1 MFFATYLLEG
11 NENIGIL
18 TKDKERVIPIDCIF
32 DKMNKLKPKKMNDL
46 IYIMDDS
53 VYNDIK
59 SILEQEE
66 LESLDIKNIKILAP
80 IPYPRRNIFCLGKN
94 YFEHMKEL
102 SNTDLK
108 DKEDVKY
115 PIYFSK
121 IANPAIGS
129 GDDIIFDPN
138 VTKMVD
144 YEVELAVIIGKNC
157 SNIEPHEAGNYI
169 FGYTIVNDISARDI
183 QSNHIQWFKGKSL
196 DTFCP
201 MGPYIAYKDEVSYP
215 VKLNISCKVN
225 GEIRQNSNTEKMM
238 FDIDYIISDL
248 SKGITLK
255 PGDIIIT
262 GTPEGVGLGFKP
274 PRLLSHGDI
283 VECEIEGIGKLINNV
298 ICKEK

>member
-1 MFFATYLLEG
+1 MFFATYLLDD

-18 TKDKERVIPIDCIF
+18 TNDKNRVIPIEYIF
-32 DKMNKLKPKKMNDL
+32 NKIDKKVPKDMNEL
-46 IYIMDDS
+46 IDIMDDS
-53 VYNDIK
+53 LYESIK
-59 SILEQEE
+59 IILQDE
-66 LESLDIKNIKILAP
+66 LESIDINNIKLLAP

-94 YFEHMKEL
+94 YYEHMKEL
-102 SNTDLK
+102 SNTELK
-108 DKEDVKY
+108 DREDIKY

-121 IANPAIGS
+121 IANPAIGNN
-129 GDDIIFDPN
+129 DDIIYNPN
-138 VTKMVD
+138 VTNMVD
-144 YEVELAVIIGKNC
+144 YEVELAVIIGKPC
-157 SNIEPHEAGNYI
+157 SNIKPNEANNYI

-183 QSNHIQWFKGKSL
+183 QTNHIQWFKGKSL

-201 MGPYIAYKDEVSYP
+201 MGPYIAYKDEISYP

-248 SKGITLK
+248 SKGITLN

-274 PRLLSHGDI
+274 PRLLNDGDI
-283 VECEIEGIGKLINNV
+283 VECKIEGIGNLINKVRCNY
-298 ICKEK
+298 

>member
-1 MFFATYLLEG
+1 MFFATYLLDD

-18 TKDKERVIPIDCIF
+18 TNDKNRVIPIEYIF
-32 DKMNKLKPKKMNDL
+32 NKIDKKVPKDMNEL
-46 IYIMDDS
+46 IDIMDDS
-53 VYNDIK
+53 LY
-59 SILEQEE
+59 E
-66 LESLDIKNIKILAP
+66 NIKIILQDELERIDINNIKLLAP

-94 YFEHMKEL
+94 YYEHMKEL
-102 SNTDLK
+102 SNTELK
-108 DKEDVKY
+108 DREDIKY

-121 IANPAIGS
+121 IANPAIGNN
-129 GDDIIFDPN
+129 DDIIYNPN
-138 VTKMVD
+138 VTNMVD
-144 YEVELAVIIGKNC
+144 YEVELAVIIGKPC
-157 SNIEPHEAGNYI
+157 SNIKPNEANNYI

-183 QSNHIQWFKGKSL
+183 QTNHIQWFKGKSL

-201 MGPYIAYKDEVSYP
+201 MGPYIAYKDEISYP

-248 SKGITLK
+248 SKGITLN

-274 PRLLSHGDI
+274 PRLLNDGDI
-283 VECEIEGIGKLINNV
+283 VECKIEGIGNLINKVRCNY
-298 ICKEK
+298 